1 MGSSNLKTVLKICPL
16 FSKLHDTDLDMLI
29 HFGKIHAFAQ
39 GETIYKK
46 GANAQDMFGVIISGR
61 VGVIA
66 QNGHVI
72 RGMGRGEVLGEIGVT
87 SLQQKRSLTVSAITP
102 IELLEW
108 NVNDI
113 KKVVPHLMQKLKN
126 LAWKNISNYMDS

>member
-1 MGSSNLKTVLKICPL
+1 M
-16 FSKLHDTDLDMLI
+16 
-29 HFGKIHAFAQ
+29 
-39 GETIYKK
+39 
-46 GANAQDMFGVIISGR
+46 
-61 VGVIA
+61 VGDVY
-66 QNGHVI
+66 GHGQVI

-87 SLQQKRSLTVSAITP
+87 SLQQKRSLTVNAITP
-102 IELLEW
+102 TELLEW